1 LGLWQEG
8 KSFEYALAQG
18 GFKDKSYIKV
28 MDWVADLT
36 FPVKCGLQAASLGKG
51 HATSTN
57 RAKGLGY
64 REEFYDDVQPVFRT
78 SFEKIKIDSKMAT
91 E

>member
-1 LGLWQEG
+1 MNPPQSLKNPTQSRTLSRLSQ
-8 KSFEYALAQG
+8 L
-18 GFKDKSYIKV
+18 IRH
-28 MDWVADLT
+28 LT